1 MKIRDT
7 VVYGSICREFG
18 DTRIVHHVEE
28 AATVLLKAFKKCFH
42 PKMFPFFHWN
52 PYSSIFPI
60 FEFSRLKQIE
70 DSCKTRLWRWFYN
83 TEQSSNGEKQSNLN
97 SIKLTC
103 RKNREEFVN
112 WQRGC
117 QFGSNCR
124 QLSLNRTLQRT
135 NAAAK
140 TVKQLLLRDQS
151 KALKF
156 GTFYRQNIKS
166 LLWPLP
172 VTRNSV

>member
-42 PKMFPFFHWN
+42 PKMFPFFHWK

-112 WQRGC
+112 WQGVPIW
-117 QFGSNCR
+117 FELSATFPKSHLATR
-124 QLSLNRTLQRT
+124 QS
-135 NAAAK
+135 AE
-140 TVKQLLLRDQS
+140 TVKQQLRDQS

-166 LLWPLP
+166 LLWPPP

>member
-42 PKMFPFFHWN
+42 PKMFPFFHWK

-60 FEFSRLKQIE
+60 FEFSCLKQIE

-112 WQRGC
+112 WQGVPIW
-117 QFGSNCR
+117 FELSATFPKSHLATR
-124 QLSLNRTLQRT
+124 Q
-135 NAAAK
+135 
-140 TVKQLLLRDQS
+140 LRDQS

-166 LLWPLP
+166 LLWPPP